1 MEHAHRHR
9 MQARLHGGRRLGGRE
24 GPQAAAAVPG
34 RHEGPQA
41 VPLTLSTMQSTLQW
55 TLSDDE
61 IFVYFVLSYE
71 CVQTPAMW
79 TDLHGGQRYANGG
92 RADCLQEGMSAGEM
106 TTADVFGRPPPQ
118 RGAHD
123 VLKGLRPIRQGE
135 TSANVHTMM
144 SPGGAMRGQR
154 RVWAPRAARERA
166 A

>member
-9 MQARLHGGRRLGGRE
+9 MQARLHGGRKLGGRG
-24 GPQAAAAVPG
+24 GPQAAAAVSG
-34 RHEGPQA
+34 RREGPQA
-41 VPLTLSTMQSTLQW
+41 VPLTLSMMQSTLQR

-61 IFVYFVLSYE
+61 IFVNFVLSYE
-71 CVQTPAMW
+71 CVQTPVMW
-79 TDLHGGQRYANGG
+79 ADLHGGQRHSNGG
-92 RADCLQEGMSAGEM
+92 RADCPQEGTSAGEM
-106 TTADVFGRPPPQ
+106 TTADMFGRPPLQ

-123 VLKGLRPIRQGE
+123 VLKGHRPIRQGE

-154 RVWAPRAARERA
+154 RVWAPRAVRERA